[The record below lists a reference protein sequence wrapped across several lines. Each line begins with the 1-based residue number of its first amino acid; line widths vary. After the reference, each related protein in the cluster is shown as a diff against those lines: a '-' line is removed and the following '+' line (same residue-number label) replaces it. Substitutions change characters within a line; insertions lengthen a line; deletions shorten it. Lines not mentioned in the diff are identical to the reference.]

1 MSKIELLK
9 VFLNQRLSAA
19 AEEIFGAVEQTIADY
34 HEECSRTKEENDRLL
49 KLLDDVLKPE
59 IKLHRTDLQHL
70 TASGKKIPAENELYE
85 KWKPLSLGQE
95 DPELTQI
102 KKEKVELGASQ
113 VKEELHWLEQDLSP
127 ATVER
132 DCHQNS
138 SLFTHLASTSTEQI
152 NTEFDEDLQQLFDSG
167 KKLTSEKQL
176 CEKWS
181 PPTLRQEEPELTQ
194 IKKRQEELATSKA
207 KVQPHWLEETLLSP
221 ALVKSDSHQ
230 DPSVSPHLHQPQ
242 IVEKQQ
248 GDIFSTTVE
257 QIKTENDKEYY
268 SISEPNND
276 SQPIFAENPQCSVSQ
291 TETFDDTC
299 LERGPHSVGSKRI
312 QTLQGQSSCIG
323 TNNERKSVELS
334 HVKLPVCESQSHAA
348 VPICYCKVCGTSFNS
363 MFSLVSHVKMH
374 LMDEEHI
381 CGVCE
386 KHFDSMESLQGHL
399 QTHMD
404 TGFSCHICHK
414 RFRMKTEVVMHM
426 GIHKGENPFKC
437 LSCGKD
443 FRNSSNLTKHIRS
456 HTGEKPY
463 QCPHCSKRFSNS
475 SNMKVHI
482 RCHTGEK
489 PFACRFCGKGF
500 IQKAKM
506 ELHIMI
512 HTGEKPHRCSY
523 CGKCFRHGSDMKV
536 HMRRHTGEKPLSCSL
551 CLKSFAAH
559 GSLRVHM
566 RTHTGEKPY
575 GCPVCKKC
583 FISSSALGAHQKI
596 HSLNVTNTI

>member
-1 MSKIELLK
+1 MNVK
-9 VFLNQRLSAA
+9 N
-19 AEEIFGAVEQTIADY
+19 
-34 HEECSRTKEENDRLL
+34 
-49 KLLDDVLKPE
+49 KLFHSIL
-59 IKLHRTDLQHL
+59 
-70 TASGKKIPAENELYE
+70 
-85 KWKPLSLGQE
+85 PL
-95 DPELTQI
+95 
-102 KKEKVELGASQ
+102 
-113 VKEELHWLEQDLSP
+113 
-127 ATVER
+127 
-132 DCHQNS
+132 
-138 SLFTHLASTSTEQI
+138 FI
-152 NTEFDEDLQQLFDSG
+152 NTGKTCTIYQLSIVKNIFTVYGSIMTLSFLLQTFSNS
-167 KKLTSEKQL
+167 LTLERSL
-176 CEKWS
+176 
-181 PPTLRQEEPELTQ
+181 PLRSSS
-194 IKKRQEELATSKA
+194 RQEELATSKA

-348 VPICYCKVCGTSFNS
+348 
-363 MFSLVSHVKMH
+363 
-374 LMDEEHI
+374 
-381 CGVCE
+381 
-386 KHFDSMESLQGHL
+386 SLQGHL

-463 QCPHCSKRFSNS
+463 QCPHCSKRFSGFFLHCYKQRNNRE
-475 SNMKVHI
+475 SNIKTDHYTKK
-482 RCHTGEK
+482 TG
-489 PFACRFCGKGF
+489 
-500 IQKAKM
+500 
-506 ELHIMI
+506 
-512 HTGEKPHRCSY
+512 
-523 CGKCFRHGSDMKV
+523 D
-536 HMRRHTGEKPLSCSL
+536 
-551 CLKSFAAH
+551 
-559 GSLRVHM
+559 
-566 RTHTGEKPY
+566 
-575 GCPVCKKC
+575 
-583 FISSSALGAHQKI
+583 
-596 HSLNVTNTI
+596 